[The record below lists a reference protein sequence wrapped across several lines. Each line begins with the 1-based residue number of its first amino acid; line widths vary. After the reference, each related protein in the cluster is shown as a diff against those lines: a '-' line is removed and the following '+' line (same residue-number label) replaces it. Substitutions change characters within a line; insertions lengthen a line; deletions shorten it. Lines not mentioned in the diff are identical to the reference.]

1 MNRPMNSRLVDSIRD
16 INDLEKKKQA
26 IIIEFLPDHATIK
39 KHHLATLD
47 QLTKQ
52 VMELETALGK
62 QKRLTS
68 FTYELDGLN
77 IRTAI
82 AQMHQALVP
91 LMEDKKPVEKLVK
104 DNSDRW
110 NAIVTNTEKKFNF
123 EANKIPINKII
134 QISNLYELFK
144 GLMKYENIIDRSLTL
159 YRSYEK
165 ISSDRQDKQS
175 ELMCIDERNK
185 NIIES
190 NKSLQ
195 TRLQQVSNK
204 IKEAM
209 GEINALLS
217 EVENTLKT
225 KLK

>member
-1 MNRPMNSRLVDSIRD
+1 MNNRLIDAIRD

-26 IIIEFLPDHATIK
+26 LVIEFLPDHASIK
-39 KHHLATLD
+39 THHLATLD

-52 VMELETALGK
+52 VMYLETAIGK
-62 QKRLTS
+62 KKRLTS

-110 NAIVTNTEKKFNF
+110 NTIVMNTEKKINF
-123 EANKIPINKII
+123 EANKVPINKIV
-134 QISNLYELFK
+134 QISNIYELFK
-144 GLMKYENIIDRSLTL
+144 GLMKYENIINRSLTL

-165 ISSDRQDKQS
+165 ISSGRQDLQS
-175 ELMCIDERNK
+175 ELSQFDDKNK
-185 NIIES
+185 LIIAN
-190 NKSLQ
+190 NKDLQ
-195 TRLQQVSNK
+195 TKLQKVSST

-209 GEINALLS
+209 AEINSLLS
-217 EVENTLKT
+217 EVENTVKS